1 MNTFYK
7 HLQPNI
13 IKFSDEQEIPESLRC
28 HYAINYNVWGID
40 YFFENYLLQE
50 SSDGVY
56 MILNENNFGILL
68 EDTLSDQ
75 KVLDIPRLYIKIT
88 DKFLTDDSKFQEFI
102 LKAAKDNEIY
112 GLGIDGFRPG
122 EDYYINHTL
131 FNYLSNIVPSKD
143 NNEETPQEIS
153 YGLGNDN
160 EEETNEEEYTGPKE
174 DPEFRF
180 SEESITVKINSTYN
194 LPTLISSQG
203 VDNVKYYVSNI
214 NVARID
220 TTSGQVFIENEGET
234 LILAVF
240 EGNNRYNASQAT
252 YTLIVQPE
260 EDTTYSSLNI
270 ENELPNYLDENG
282 NITKYFI
289 DLDGEIIK
297 DYTNL
302 DYFNK
307 KNNLLTFTYS
317 EDELNRFYQNIC
329 QIILNNTTIQNNTDI
344 FYKPNNQI
352 YYKVLQYFSNSKVD
366 DASIALNLILG
377 SQYGTV
383 STNNQLNCGCS
394 TGSSSTLLTQSCSV
408 MYEQAMPLYLKQMFG
423 DSEFYEDWFNI
434 YLSESDIIPND
445 VLIETLQLFI
455 KEFIL
460 LDYNLDQGKSSL
472 QYQCDCT
479 DLSSLNNS
487 SLEYKKLNNF
497 LQILNWVNNSRIDEN
512 TNKIKIYGESFGEL
526 LPNLQF

>member
-1 MNTFYK
+1 
-7 HLQPNI
+7 
-13 IKFSDEQEIPESLRC
+13 
-28 HYAINYNVWGID
+28 
-40 YFFENYLLQE
+40 
-50 SSDGVY
+50 
-56 MILNENNFGILL
+56 
-68 EDTLSDQ
+68 
-75 KVLDIPRLYIKIT
+75 
-88 DKFLTDDSKFQEFI
+88 
-102 LKAAKDNEIY
+102 
-112 GLGIDGFRPG
+112 
-122 EDYYINHTL
+122 
-131 FNYLSNIVPSKD
+131 
-143 NNEETPQEIS
+143 
-153 YGLGNDN
+153 
-160 EEETNEEEYTGPKE
+160 
-174 DPEFRF
+174 
-180 SEESITVKINSTYN
+180 
-194 LPTLISSQG
+194 
-203 VDNVKYYVSNI
+203 VSNI

-497 LQILNWVNNSRIDEN
+497 LQILNWVNNSQIDEN
-512 TNKIKIYGESFGEL
+512 SNKIKIYGESFGEL